1 MVTLPCGK
9 GVVIIGGAK
18 SYPTKSIS
26 DYSDSLIKLSG
37 NSVESLAWTI
47 LDKKLQ
53 FGRKDHIAF
62 PIPDQLL
69 KQLPTLQSSIKEM
82 PNT

>member
-1 MVTLPCGK
+1 MVTSPCGK
-9 GVVIIGGAK
+9 GVVIIGGAI